1 MKTSKIISTLAT
13 LNLVLFMSVSSIANP
28 TTRYEGDL
36 IKTSVKKQIG
46 SIKTSINEISSPV
59 SSENEF
65 RNLRF
70 DVNKFINDSEVAELT
85 HNIIEAVRFDVNK
98 FINADTEISELPVAN
113 EFDYLRFD
121 VTNFSNSSDLSEL
134 PVNEFDYLR
143 FDVNKYSNEN
153 SAVIDYWLLN
163 IKLIE
168 SSWLENSSVNK
179 KSCDEQDFFNV
190 SNLHNF
196 KITFCLLPR
205 P

>member
-46 SIKTSINEISSPV
+46 AIKTSINEISSPG

-121 VTNFSNSSDLSEL
+121 VTNFNNSSDISEL

-153 SAVIDYWLLN
+153 SAVID
-163 IKLIE
+163 
-168 SSWLENSSVNK
+168 
-179 KSCDEQDFFNV
+179 
-190 SNLHNF
+190 
-196 KITFCLLPR
+196 
-205 P
+205 